1 MILIFI
7 HWGAWLLSLLLHH
20 GFLLVSL
27 ILPVVLIV
35 WNDSVFGVLSRA
47 TCCACLCIVF
57 LFRVLFLCLLW
68 SLFMLFWSIVNFF
81 NIRTLFI
88 ISMLMQTFHKVVHD
102 VGVGQL
108 RLLLVSLLLS
118 LSWLIATSLGGYST
132 SYYYFWLR
140 YWLLLLRLVSLFFL
154 LLLGLGFI
162 SGYRFFI
169 IHLLAL
175 VLLFLSSFL
184 LFHIVFSLGLLI
196 M

>member
-1 MILIFI
+1 
-7 HWGAWLLSLLLHH
+7 LLSLLLHH

-35 WNDSVFGVLSRA
+35 CHGTVFGVLSRA
-47 TCCACLCIVF
+47 TCCTGLCIVF
-57 LFRVLFLCLLW
+57 LFRVLFLCLLG
-68 SLFMLFWSIVNFF
+68 SLFMLLWSIVNFF

-102 VGVGQL
+102 VRVGQL

-118 LSWLIATSLGGYST
+118 LSWLVANSLSGYSI

-140 YWLLLLRLVSLFFL
+140 YRLLLLRLVSLFFL
-154 LLLGLGFI
+154 LLLGLSFI
-162 SGYRFFI
+162 SGCRFFI

-184 LFHIVFSLGLLI
+184 LFHIVFSQGLLI